1 LFARLA
7 FCFVAA
13 AKNQALLDAAIRRNF
28 EFVELLLK
36 LGADICSVPF
46 RSQTFSSAGPPVE

>member
-36 LGADICSVPF
+36 LGQISVPF

>member
-46 RSQTFSSAGPPVE
+46 SDVLLSRAPS